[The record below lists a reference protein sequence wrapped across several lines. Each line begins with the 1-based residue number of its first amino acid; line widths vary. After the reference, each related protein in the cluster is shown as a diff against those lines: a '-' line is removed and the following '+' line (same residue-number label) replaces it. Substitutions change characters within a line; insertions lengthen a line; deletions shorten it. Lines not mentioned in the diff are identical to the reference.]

1 MEIVTGD
8 PAPTLDRDEA
18 TRLLHEMAAVVR
30 TIFAV
35 PASAGQTATTPLP
48 VEIQAAPAVIQT
60 APSISMPTAI
70 PVAGLP
76 VPSLPIPTP
85 EVADSVER
93 HSMALLQEI
102 AFLDD

>member
-8 PAPTLDRDEA
+8 LAPALDRDEA
-18 TRLLHEMAAVVR
+18 GRLLHEMAAVVR

-35 PASAGQTATTPLP
+35 PAPSEHP
-48 VEIQAAPAVIQT
+48 VAAPSFEVPAAPAAIPAAT
-60 APSISMPTAI
+60 TIPMPAAI

-76 VPSLPIPTP
+76 VPSLPIPAP
-85 EVADSVER
+85 DIAESAER

>member
-1 MEIVTGD
+1 MEIVTGN
-8 PAPTLDRDEA
+8 PAPTLEPDEA

-35 PASAGQTATTPLP
+35 PAPDRQAATAPP
-48 VEIQAAPAVIQT
+48 SIEIPAAPAPIQAAPDIPA
-60 APSISMPTAI
+60 PTAI

-76 VPSLPIPTP
+76 VPSLPIPAP
-85 EVADSVER
+85 DFADSAER

>member
-18 TRLLHEMAAVVR
+18 GRLLHEMAAVVR

-35 PASAGQTATTPLP
+35 PAPDRQAATTPP
-48 VEIQAAPAVIQT
+48 SVEIQVAPDAIQAAPPIQ
-60 APSISMPTAI
+60 MPTAI

-76 VPSLPIPTP
+76 VPSLPIPAP
-85 EVADSVER
+85 EVADSAER